1 MREFGNILLQIVDK
15 CISSNKKER
24 NKKNQIQQEGPNIQS
39 TSAIQP
45 ALPSTIKL
53 PAKRGRKSVSEN
65 NENKS
70 PKPPAKKRRDM
81 NPSKWRIYDFE
92 RQLLQMVK
100 EEKAEIHRA
109 RTPGTRY
116 NFRGVTYENE

>member
-1 MREFGNILLQIVDK
+1 LKKIIFILVHIENLISVEAMREFGNILLQIVDK

-65 NENKS
+65 NEVFLKYF
-70 PKPPAKKRRDM
+70 D
-81 NPSKWRIYDFE
+81 
-92 RQLLQMVK
+92 
-100 EEKAEIHRA
+100 
-109 RTPGTRY
+109 
-116 NFRGVTYENE
+116 ENE